1 MIGLANLTDEQRD
14 ALGRLQDTA
23 LAAKSGA
30 TWACE
35 ITVRE
40 IERART
46 HGKDET

>member
-1 MIGLANLTDEQRD
+1 MIGLANLTPEQRA

-40 IERART
+40 IDRART

>member
-1 MIGLANLTDEQRD
+1 MIGLANLTPEQRA

-23 LAAKSGA
+23 LAGA